1 MEEIKVVPWQDIQ
14 GNRYIKSLNPSMLT
28 KEGYLSTMRAR
39 VIGKPKT
46 NSDFVTIKFDRDYV
60 LLWLATKVIKPLTNE
75 GIDGVNELLKEAW
88 KKSGISPHSLRRDLD
103 RNRTA

>member
-1 MEEIKVVPWQDIQ
+1 
-14 GNRYIKSLNPSMLT
+14 MLT

-75 GIDGVNELLKEAW
+75 GIDGVNELLLEAW
-88 KKSGISPHSLRRDLD
+88 EKSGISLQPLQRNFD
-103 RNRTA
+103 RNKTA

>member
-1 MEEIKVVPWQDIQ
+1 
-14 GNRYIKSLNPSMLT
+14 MLT

>member
-1 MEEIKVVPWQDIQ
+1 MDEIKVVPWQDIQ
-14 GNRYIKSLNPSMLT
+14 GNKYIKSINPSMLT
-28 KEGYLSTMRAR
+28 KGGYLSTMRAR
-39 VIGKPKT
+39 IVGNSRT

-88 KKSGISPHSLRRDLD
+88 KK
-103 RNRTA
+103 